1 MTDALPLLKKHF
13 GYDSF
18 RPFQSDIIQSILDKK
33 DTLVIMPTGGGKS
46 LCFQLPAI
54 MMPGTCIVVSP
65 LIALMKDQVE
75 GLHENGIAASF
86 LNSSQSS
93 DQQREVWSS
102 LREGTLDLLY
112 ISPEKLVTPH
122 FLDALSEA
130 HINMIAIDEAHC
142 ISMWGHDFRPEYTR
156 MATLKNRF
164 PTIPFVALTATADR
178 ITQSDICQ
186 QLTLEAPEKFVASF
200 DRPNIRLT
208 VLPGKKRFEAI
219 LGFIRKKSGDSGII
233 YCLSRKS
240 TEKIAEK
247 LQAKGINAGFYHAG
261 MDPAD
266 RAHMQEEFISDRLQ
280 IICAT
285 IAFGMGIDK
294 SNVRWVIHF
303 NLPKNIEGYY
313 QEIGRAGRDGLPSE
327 ALLFYS
333 IADVMLLKGFI
344 EDSGQRD
351 VLHNK
356 LQRMQDYADASTCR
370 RKILLSYFNE
380 HLHENCG
387 NCDVCKNPPKTF
399 DGTIHT
405 QKALSAIIRIKE
417 PVSTNILVDVLRG
430 SQRREIIE
438 RGFHTIKTYG
448 AGSDVSFDNWRHY
461 LLQMIH
467 QGYIE
472 PTYGSNP
479 ALRVTEPGTEV
490 LLKGQSVSL
499 VEPVEQQK
507 FNESK
512 EAPSTAFDD
521 GVFDPLYFAM
531 LKGLRKEIADT
542 KSIPAYLVF
551 SDATLRQMSSLQPI
565 TDEQFLAINGVGEKK
580 LMEYGDV
587 FINAILDMQVSAKV

>member
-18 RPFQSDIIQSILDKK
+18 RPFQSDIIQSILNKK

-93 DQQREVWSS
+93 DEQREVWNS

-112 ISPEKLVTPH
+112 ISPEKLVTAH

-156 MATLKNRF
+156 MATLKGRF
-164 PTIPFVALTATADR
+164 PSIPFVALTATADR
-178 ITQSDICQ
+178 ITQNDICQ
-186 QLTLEAPEKFVASF
+186 QLTLESPERFLASF

-261 MDPAD
+261 MDAAD
-266 RAHMQEEFISDRLQ
+266 RAHIQEEFIADRLQ

-356 LQRMQDYADASTCR
+356 LQRMQDYADSSTCR

-380 HLHENCG
+380 HLHENCA

-490 LLKGQSVSL
+490 LLKGKAVSL
-499 VEPVEQQK
+499 VEPAEQQK

-512 EAPSTAFDD
+512 EAPSAAFDD

-531 LKGLRKEIADT
+531 LKGLRKEIADS

-580 LMEYGDV
+580 LMEYGDA
-587 FINAILDMQVSAKV
+587 FINAILDLQTSAKV